1 MIKNHVKLWYNLNRF
16 RLKYNEVDIL
26 IDSRMLEV
34 LMNYRR
40 SVQNTPLLNDNQK
53 QELSGASF
61 ETLFMDQL
69 GLNNNLA
76 THFASGESEQGVQSS
91 MQVAPDLN
99 NDDSSFNDIIEDV
112 ASRYN
117 IDTDLI
123 RSVIQVESGFNPQAV
138 SHAGAQGLMQ
148 LMPATAESLG
158 VQNVFDPAQNIEGG
172 ARYLRDMLDRYNG
185 DSELALAAYNAG
197 PGNVDYYGG
206 VPPFEETQNY
216 VKRILG

>member
-1 MIKNHVKLWYNLNRF
+1 M
-16 RLKYNEVDIL
+16 

-40 SVQNTPLLNDNQK
+40 SVQSTPLLNDDQK
-53 QELSGASF
+53 QKLEGASF
-61 ETLFMDQL
+61 ETLFMNQL
-69 GLNNNLA
+69 GLSNHPA
-76 THFASGESEQGVQSS
+76 TPFTSSESELGIQPS
-91 MQVAPDLN
+91 MQVSPALN
-99 NDDSSFNDIIEDV
+99 NDDSSFKDIIEDV

-117 IDTDLI
+117 LDTDLI

-148 LMPATAESLG
+148 LMPATADSLG

-185 DSELALAAYNAG
+185 DQELALAAYNAG

-216 VKRILG
+216 VNRILG

>member
-1 MIKNHVKLWYNLNRF
+1 M
-16 RLKYNEVDIL
+16 